1 MYTVKSILT
10 KVTDSE
16 LVFQNVMETLRTVDP
31 SFEDEHRQYL
41 HSVDTLMN
49 SLRTEDSTKVM
60 GYIAAKENA
69 FCSEMIY
76 IAWLGFQ
83 QNIACF
89 RNPINTEFLKL
100 DYETIHRENSF
111 QFLPKIHRALSE
123 INDFDCALRSLPEDI
138 QNTAMEI
145 TDFFSY
151 LETVGFKLAHYF
163 GFAFADRFLGHVVPG
178 YAPDSAIVNGLSPVP
193 TCSIENCPRYCSTRN
208 SISALA

>member
-10 KVTDSE
+10 QVTDSE

-31 SFEDEHRQYL
+31 SFEEEHRQYL

-60 GYIAAKENA
+60 GYIAAKEKA

-111 QFLPKIHRALSE
+111 QSLPNILSALSA
-123 INDFDCALRSLPEDI
+123 INDFDCSLRSLPDDI
-138 QNTAMEI
+138 QNIAMGI

-151 LETVGFKLAHYF
+151 LETVGYKLAHYF
-163 GFAFADRFLGHVVPG
+163 GFVFADRFLGHVIPG
-178 YAPDSAIVNGLSPVP
+178 YTPDSATTTQYAMMLQEYLDFNLS
-193 TCSIENCPRYCSTRN
+193 
-208 SISALA
+208 LLD

>member
-10 KVTDSE
+10 HVTDPSAIFRNI
-16 LVFQNVMETLRTVDP
+16 LDTLRTVDP

-41 HSVDTLMN
+41 QSVDTLMN

-60 GYIAAKENA
+60 GYIAAKEKA

-111 QFLPKIHRALSE
+111 QSLPNILSALSA
-123 INDFDCALRSLPEDI
+123 INDFDCSLRSLPDDI
-138 QNTAMEI
+138 QNIAMGI

-151 LETVGFKLAHYF
+151 LETVGYKLAHYF
-163 GFAFADRFLGHVVPG
+163 GFVFADRFLGYVIPG
-178 YAPDSAIVNGLSPVP
+178 YAPDTATTMQYAMMLQEYLDFNLS
-193 TCSIENCPRYCSTRN
+193 
-208 SISALA
+208 LLD

>member
-10 KVTDSE
+10 QVTDSE

-60 GYIAAKENA
+60 GYIAAKEKA

-111 QFLPKIHRALSE
+111 QSLPIIQSALSA
-123 INDFDCALRSLPEDI
+123 INDFDCALRSLPDDI
-138 QNTAMEI
+138 QNIAMGI

-163 GFAFADRFLGHVVPG
+163 GFAFADRFLGHVIPG
-178 YAPDSAIVNGLSPVP
+178 YTPDSATTTQYAMMLQEYLDFNLS
-193 TCSIENCPRYCSTRN
+193 
-208 SISALA
+208 LLD

>member
-1 MYTVKSILT
+1 MYTVKSIIT
-10 KVTDSE
+10 QVTDSE
-16 LVFQNVMETLRTVDP
+16 SIFQNIMETLRTVDP
-31 SFEDEHRQYL
+31 SFDDEHRQYI

-49 SLRTEDSTKVM
+49 SLRTEDSFKVTE
-60 GYIAAKENA
+60 YIAAKENA

-89 RNPINTEFLKL
+89 KNPINTEFLKL

-111 QFLPKIHRALSE
+111 QALPNIQSALSA
-123 INDFDCALRSLPEDI
+123 INDFDCALRSLPDDI
-138 QNTAMEI
+138 QNIAMGI

-178 YAPDSAIVNGLSPVP
+178 YAPDSATTTQYAMMLQEYLDFNLSLL
-193 TCSIENCPRYCSTRN
+193 E
-208 SISALA
+208 

>member
-10 KVTDSE
+10 QVTDSE

-60 GYIAAKENA
+60 GYIAAKEKA

-111 QFLPKIHRALSE
+111 QSLPNILSALSA
-123 INDFDCALRSLPEDI
+123 INDFDCSLRSLPDDI
-138 QNTAMEI
+138 QNIAMGI

-163 GFAFADRFLGHVVPG
+163 GFAFADRFLGHVIPG
-178 YAPDSAIVNGLSPVP
+178 YTPDTATTMQYAMMLQEYLDFNLS
-193 TCSIENCPRYCSTRN
+193 
-208 SISALA
+208 LLD

>member
-10 KVTDSE
+10 QVTDSE

-60 GYIAAKENA
+60 GYIAAKEKA

-111 QFLPKIHRALSE
+111 QSLPNILSALSA
-123 INDFDCALRSLPEDI
+123 INDFDCALRSLPDDI
-138 QNTAMEI
+138 QNIAMGI

-163 GFAFADRFLGHVVPG
+163 GFAFADRFLGHVIPG
-178 YAPDSAIVNGLSPVP
+178 YTTDSATTTQYAMMLQEYLDFNLS
-193 TCSIENCPRYCSTRN
+193 
-208 SISALA
+208 LLD

>member
-10 KVTDSE
+10 QVTDSE

-60 GYIAAKENA
+60 WYIAAKEKA

-111 QFLPKIHRALSE
+111 QSLPNILSALSA
-123 INDFDCALRSLPEDI
+123 INDFDCSLRSLPDDI
-138 QNTAMEI
+138 QNIAMGI

-151 LETVGFKLAHYF
+151 LETVGYKLAHYF
-163 GFAFADRFLGHVVPG
+163 GFVFADRFLGYVIPG
-178 YAPDSAIVNGLSPVP
+178 YAPDTATTMQYAMMLQEYLDFNLS
-193 TCSIENCPRYCSTRN
+193 
-208 SISALA
+208 LLD

>member
-10 KVTDSE
+10 QVTDSE

-60 GYIAAKENA
+60 GYIAAKEKA

-111 QFLPKIHRALSE
+111 QSLPIIQSALSA
-123 INDFDCALRSLPEDI
+123 INDFDCSLRSLPDDI
-138 QNTAMEI
+138 QNIAMGI

-151 LETVGFKLAHYF
+151 LETVGYKLAHYF
-163 GFAFADRFLGHVVPG
+163 GFVFADRFLGHVIPG
-178 YAPDSAIVNGLSPVP
+178 YPTDSATTTQYAMMLQEYLDFNLSLL
-193 TCSIENCPRYCSTRN
+193 E
-208 SISALA
+208 

>member
-10 KVTDSE
+10 QVTDSE

-31 SFEDEHRQYL
+31 SFEEEHRQYL

-60 GYIAAKENA
+60 GYIAAKEKA

-111 QFLPKIHRALSE
+111 QSLPNILSALSA
-123 INDFDCALRSLPEDI
+123 INDFDCSLRSLPDDI
-138 QNTAMEI
+138 QNIAMGI

-163 GFAFADRFLGHVVPG
+163 GFAFADRFLGHVIPG
-178 YAPDSAIVNGLSPVP
+178 YTPDSATTTQYAMMLQEYLDFNLS
-193 TCSIENCPRYCSTRN
+193 
-208 SISALA
+208 LLD

>member
-1 MYTVKSILT
+1 MPMYTVKSILT
-10 KVTDSE
+10 QVTDSE

-31 SFEDEHRQYL
+31 SFEEEHRQYL

-60 GYIAAKENA
+60 GYIAAKEKA

-111 QFLPKIHRALSE
+111 QSLPNILSALSA
-123 INDFDCALRSLPEDI
+123 INDFDCSLRSLPDDI
-138 QNTAMEI
+138 QNIAMGI

-151 LETVGFKLAHYF
+151 LETVGYKLAHYF
-163 GFAFADRFLGHVVPG
+163 GFVFADRFLGYVIPG
-178 YAPDSAIVNGLSPVP
+178 YAPDTATTMQYAMMLQEYLDFNLS
-193 TCSIENCPRYCSTRN
+193 
-208 SISALA
+208 LLD

>member
-10 KVTDSE
+10 QVTDSE

-60 GYIAAKENA
+60 GYIAAKEKA

-83 QNIACF
+83 QNISCF

-111 QFLPKIHRALSE
+111 QSIPKIHSVLSE
-123 INDFDCALRSLPEDI
+123 INDFDGSLRSLPDDI
-138 QNTAMEI
+138 QNIAMGI

-163 GFAFADRFLGHVVPG
+163 GFAFADRFLGHIIPG
-178 YAPDSAIVNGLSPVP
+178 YTPDSATTTQYAMMLQEYLDFNLSLL
-193 TCSIENCPRYCSTRN
+193 E
-208 SISALA
+208 

>member
-1 MYTVKSILT
+1 MYTVKSIFT
-10 KVTDSE
+10 QVTDSE

-60 GYIAAKENA
+60 GYIAAKEKA

-111 QFLPKIHRALSE
+111 QSLPNILSALSA
-123 INDFDCALRSLPEDI
+123 INDFDCSLRSLPDDI
-138 QNTAMEI
+138 QNIAMGI

-151 LETVGFKLAHYF
+151 LETVGYKLAHYF
-163 GFAFADRFLGHVVPG
+163 GFVFADRFLGYVIPG
-178 YAPDSAIVNGLSPVP
+178 YAPDTATTMQYAMMLQEYLDFNLS
-193 TCSIENCPRYCSTRN
+193 
-208 SISALA
+208 LLD

>member
-10 KVTDSE
+10 QVTDSE

-60 GYIAAKENA
+60 GYIAAKEKA

-111 QFLPKIHRALSE
+111 QSLPIIQSALSA
-123 INDFDCALRSLPEDI
+123 INDFDCALRSLPDDI
-138 QNTAMEI
+138 QNIAMGI

-163 GFAFADRFLGHVVPG
+163 GFAFADRFLGHIIPG
-178 YAPDSAIVNGLSPVP
+178 YTPDSATTTQYAMMLQEYLDFNLSLL
-193 TCSIENCPRYCSTRN
+193 E
-208 SISALA
+208 

>member
-1 MYTVKSILT
+1 MYTVKSIIT
-10 KVTDSE
+10 QVTDSE
-16 LVFQNVMETLRTVDP
+16 SIFQNIMETLRTVDP
-31 SFEDEHRQYL
+31 SFDDEHRQYI

-49 SLRTEDSTKVM
+49 SLRTEDSFKVTE
-60 GYIAAKENA
+60 YIAAKENA

-89 RNPINTEFLKL
+89 KNPINTEFLKL

-111 QFLPKIHRALSE
+111 QALPNIQSALSA
-123 INDFDCALRSLPEDI
+123 INDFDCALRSLPDDI
-138 QNTAMEI
+138 QNIAMGI

-178 YAPDSAIVNGLSPVP
+178 YAPDSATTTQYAMMLQKYLDFNLS
-193 TCSIENCPRYCSTRN
+193 
-208 SISALA
+208 LLD

>member
-10 KVTDSE
+10 QVTDSE

-60 GYIAAKENA
+60 GYIAAKEKA

-111 QFLPKIHRALSE
+111 QSLPIIQSALSA
-123 INDFDCALRSLPEDI
+123 INDFDCALKSLPDDI
-138 QNTAMEI
+138 QNIAMGI

-151 LETVGFKLAHYF
+151 LETVGYKLAHYF
-163 GFAFADRFLGHVVPG
+163 GFVFADRFLGYVIPG
-178 YAPDSAIVNGLSPVP
+178 YAPDTATTMQYAMMLQEYLDFNLS
-193 TCSIENCPRYCSTRN
+193 
-208 SISALA
+208 LLD

>member
-1 MYTVKSILT
+1 MYTVKSVFT
-10 KVTDSE
+10 QVTDPKS
-16 LVFQNVMETLRTVDP
+16 VFQNIMDTLRTVDP
-31 SFEDEHRQYL
+31 SFEDEHRQYI
-41 HSVDTLMN
+41 HSVDTLMD
-49 SLRTEDSTKVM
+49 SLCEEDSVKVPE
-60 GYIAAKENA
+60 YIAAKENA

-111 QFLPKIHRALSE
+111 QALPNVRSALPA

-163 GFAFADRFLGHVVPG
+163 GFAFADRFLGHVIPG
-178 YAPDSAIVNGLSPVP
+178 YTPDSATTTQYAMMLQEYLDFNLGL
-193 TCSIENCPRYCSTRN
+193 
-208 SISALA
+208 LD

>member
-10 KVTDSE
+10 QVTDSE

-60 GYIAAKENA
+60 GYIAAKEKA

-111 QFLPKIHRALSE
+111 QSLPNILSALSA
-123 INDFDCALRSLPEDI
+123 INDFDCSLRSLPDDI
-138 QNTAMEI
+138 QNIAMGI

-151 LETVGFKLAHYF
+151 LETVGYKLAHYF
-163 GFAFADRFLGHVVPG
+163 GFVFADRFLGYVIPG
-178 YAPDSAIVNGLSPVP
+178 YTPDSATTTQYAMMLQEYLDFNLS
-193 TCSIENCPRYCSTRN
+193 
-208 SISALA
+208 LLD

>member
-10 KVTDSE
+10 QVTDSE

-60 GYIAAKENA
+60 GYIAAKEKA

-111 QFLPKIHRALSE
+111 QSLPKILSALSA
-123 INDFDCALRSLPEDI
+123 INDFDCSLRSLPDDI
-138 QNTAMEI
+138 QNIAMGI

-151 LETVGFKLAHYF
+151 LETVGYKLAHYF
-163 GFAFADRFLGHVVPG
+163 GFVFADRCLGYVIPG
-178 YAPDSAIVNGLSPVP
+178 YAPDTATTMQYAMMLQEYLDFNLS
-193 TCSIENCPRYCSTRN
+193 
-208 SISALA
+208 LLD

>member
-10 KVTDSE
+10 QVTDSE

-31 SFEDEHRQYL
+31 SFEEEHRQYL

-60 GYIAAKENA
+60 GYIAAKEKA

-111 QFLPKIHRALSE
+111 QSLPNILSALSA
-123 INDFDCALRSLPEDI
+123 INDFDCSLRSLPDDI
-138 QNTAMEI
+138 QNIAMGI

-163 GFAFADRFLGHVVPG
+163 GFAFADRFLGHVIPG
-178 YAPDSAIVNGLSPVP
+178 YTPDSATTTQYAMMLQEYLDCNLSP
-193 TCSIENCPRYCSTRN
+193 
-208 SISALA
+208 LD

>member
-1 MYTVKSILT
+1 MPMYTVKSILT
-10 KVTDSE
+10 QVTDSE

-60 GYIAAKENA
+60 GYIAAKEKA

-111 QFLPKIHRALSE
+111 QSLPNILSALSA
-123 INDFDCALRSLPEDI
+123 INDFDCSLRSLPDDI
-138 QNTAMEI
+138 QNIAMGI

-151 LETVGFKLAHYF
+151 LETVGYKLAHYF
-163 GFAFADRFLGHVVPG
+163 GFVFADRFLGYVIPG
-178 YAPDSAIVNGLSPVP
+178 YAPDTATTMQYAMMLQEYLDFNLS
-193 TCSIENCPRYCSTRN
+193 
-208 SISALA
+208 LLD

>member
-10 KVTDSE
+10 QVTDSE

-60 GYIAAKENA
+60 GYIAAKEKA

-111 QFLPKIHRALSE
+111 QALPNVQHALSA
-123 INDFDCALRSLPEDI
+123 INDFDCALQSLPDDI
-138 QNTAMEI
+138 QNIAMGI

-163 GFAFADRFLGHVVPG
+163 GFAFADRFLGHVIPG
-178 YAPDSAIVNGLSPVP
+178 YAPDTATTMQYAMMLQEYLDFNLS
-193 TCSIENCPRYCSTRN
+193 
-208 SISALA
+208 LLD

>member
-10 KVTDSE
+10 QVTDSE

-60 GYIAAKENA
+60 GYIAAKEKA

-111 QFLPKIHRALSE
+111 QSLPNILSALSA
-123 INDFDCALRSLPEDI
+123 INDFDCSLRSLPDDI
-138 QNTAMEI
+138 QNIAMGI

-178 YAPDSAIVNGLSPVP
+178 YAPDSATTTQYAMMLQKYLDFNLS
-193 TCSIENCPRYCSTRN
+193 
-208 SISALA
+208 LLD

>member
-10 KVTDSE
+10 QVTDSE

-60 GYIAAKENA
+60 GYIAAKEKA

-111 QFLPKIHRALSE
+111 QSLPNILSALSA
-123 INDFDCALRSLPEDI
+123 INDFDCSLRSLPDDI
-138 QNTAMEI
+138 QNIAMGI

-163 GFAFADRFLGHVVPG
+163 GFAFADRFLGHIIPG
-178 YAPDSAIVNGLSPVP
+178 YTPDSATTTQYAMMLQEYLDFNLSLL
-193 TCSIENCPRYCSTRN
+193 E
-208 SISALA
+208 

>member
-10 KVTDSE
+10 QVTDSE

-60 GYIAAKENA
+60 GYIAAKEKA

-111 QFLPKIHRALSE
+111 QSLPNILSALSA
-123 INDFDCALRSLPEDI
+123 INGFDCSLRSLPDDI
-138 QNTAMEI
+138 QNIAMGI

-151 LETVGFKLAHYF
+151 LETVGYKLAHYF
-163 GFAFADRFLGHVVPG
+163 GFVFADRFLGYVIPG
-178 YAPDSAIVNGLSPVP
+178 YQRILAAFPQ
-193 TCSIENCPRYCSTRN
+193 RRN
-208 SISALA
+208 FGKEILHR

>member
-10 KVTDSE
+10 QVTDSE

-31 SFEDEHRQYL
+31 SFEEEHRQYL

-60 GYIAAKENA
+60 GYIAAKEKA

-111 QFLPKIHRALSE
+111 QSLPNILSALSA
-123 INDFDCALRSLPEDI
+123 INDFDCALRSLPDDI
-138 QNTAMEI
+138 QNIAMGI

-163 GFAFADRFLGHVVPG
+163 GFAFADRFLGHVIPG
-178 YAPDSAIVNGLSPVP
+178 YTPDSATTTQYAMMLQEYLDFNLS
-193 TCSIENCPRYCSTRN
+193 
-208 SISALA
+208 LLD

>member
-10 KVTDSE
+10 QVTDSE

-60 GYIAAKENA
+60 GYIAAKEKA

-111 QFLPKIHRALSE
+111 QSLPNILSALSA
-123 INDFDCALRSLPEDI
+123 INGFDCSLRSLPDDI
-138 QNTAMEI
+138 QNIAMGI

-151 LETVGFKLAHYF
+151 LETVGYKLAHYF
-163 GFAFADRFLGHVVPG
+163 GFVFADRFLGYVIPG
-178 YAPDSAIVNGLSPVP
+178 YAPDTATTMQYAMMLQKYLDFNLS
-193 TCSIENCPRYCSTRN
+193 
-208 SISALA
+208 LLD

>member
-10 KVTDSE
+10 QVTDSE

-60 GYIAAKENA
+60 GYIAAKEKA

-111 QFLPKIHRALSE
+111 QSLPNILSALSA
-123 INDFDCALRSLPEDI
+123 INDFDCSLISLPDDI
-138 QNTAMEI
+138 QNIAMGI

-151 LETVGFKLAHYF
+151 LETVGYKLAHYF
-163 GFAFADRFLGHVVPG
+163 GFVFADRFLGYVIPG
-178 YAPDSAIVNGLSPVP
+178 YAPDTATTMQYAMMLQEYLDFNLS
-193 TCSIENCPRYCSTRN
+193 
-208 SISALA
+208 LLD

>member
-1 MYTVKSILT
+1 MYTVKSIIT
-10 KVTDSE
+10 HFTDSKS
-16 LVFQNVMETLRTVDP
+16 VFQNIIETLRTVDP
-31 SFEDEHRQYL
+31 SFEDEHRQYI
-41 HSVDTLMN
+41 HSVDSLMN
-49 SLRTEDSTKVM
+49 SLCGEDSFKVTE
-60 GYIAAKENA
+60 YIAAKENA

-89 RNPINTEFLKL
+89 KNPINTEFLKL

-111 QFLPKIHRALSE
+111 QALPNIQSALSA
-123 INDFDCALRSLPEDI
+123 INDFDCALRSLPDDI
-138 QNTAMEI
+138 QNIAMGI

-178 YAPDSAIVNGLSPVP
+178 YAPDSATTTQYAMMLQKYLDFNLS
-193 TCSIENCPRYCSTRN
+193 
-208 SISALA
+208 LLD

>member
-1 MYTVKSILT
+1 MYTVKSIFT
-10 KVTDSE
+10 QVTDSKS
-16 LVFQNVMETLRTVDP
+16 VFQNIIETLRTVDP
-31 SFEDEHRQYL
+31 SFEDEHRQYI

-60 GYIAAKENA
+60 GYIAAKEKA

-111 QFLPKIHRALSE
+111 QALPNIQSALSA
-123 INDFDCALRSLPEDI
+123 INDFDCSLRSLPDDI
-138 QNTAMEI
+138 QNIAMGI

-151 LETVGFKLAHYF
+151 LETVGYKLAHYF
-163 GFAFADRFLGHVVPG
+163 GFVFADRFLGYVIPG
-178 YAPDSAIVNGLSPVP
+178 YATDTATTMQYAMMLQEYLDFNLS
-193 TCSIENCPRYCSTRN
+193 
-208 SISALA
+208 LLD